1 MKTLLKVLSGIT
13 LLCILILYA
22 VHFNQEPEQVVRQ
35 YILALKKKDYRAAY
49 SYLTPDTKERLSFKA
64 FSSLNEKMMTL
75 MNERKT
81 WISWQGVM
89 VGTQIYDDP
98 GTWGYLLVK
107 SKGKWKIVIR
117 KGSPSFP
124 YVKEYFCGNEN
135 CEY

>member
-1 MKTLLKVLSGIT
+1 MNRFLKVVFGIM
-13 LLCILILYA
+13 LLCLILCVVQLA
-22 VHFNQEPEQVVRQ
+22 LSPEEVVKQ

-49 SYLTPDTKERLSFKA
+49 SYLTPDTQKILSFED
-64 FSSLNEKMMTL
+64 FSSKNEKMMTL

-81 WISWQGVM
+81 WISWQGVI
-89 VGTQIYDDP
+89 VGIQIYDDP

-107 SKGKWKIVIR
+107 SKGKWRIVIR

-124 YVKEYFCGNEN
+124 YVKDYFCGNEN

>member
-1 MKTLLKVLSGIT
+1 MNRLFKIALIMLVA
-13 LLCILILYA
+13 CLILCVVQLA
-22 VHFNQEPEQVVRQ
+22 RSPEQIVRQ
-35 YILALKKKDYRAAY
+35 YILALKEKDYRVAY
-49 SYLTPDTKERLSFKA
+49 SYLTPDTQKMLSFEA
-64 FSSLNEKMMTL
+64 FSSLNEKMMTG

-89 VGTQIYDDP
+89 VGAQIYEDP

-107 SKGKWKIVIR
+107 SNGKWRIVLR

-124 YVKEYFCGNEN
+124 YVKDYFCGNDN